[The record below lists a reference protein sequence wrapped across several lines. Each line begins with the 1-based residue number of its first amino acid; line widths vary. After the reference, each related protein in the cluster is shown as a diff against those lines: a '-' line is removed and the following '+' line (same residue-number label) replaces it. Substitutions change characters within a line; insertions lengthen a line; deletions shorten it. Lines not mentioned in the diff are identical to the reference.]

1 MAKVKSEDEDLAS
14 LCRKT
19 FGEFESAW
27 DDNHS
32 TYRDDVDFA
41 LLENQWPD
49 NIKSMRARDNR
60 PMLTINKLKAF
71 GRQVINDARQNKP
84 SISVHPVD
92 SSADPETAD
101 VFNGLIRNIEYTSN
115 ADVAYDTASECA
127 VWGGFGYWRV
137 VLDYA
142 YEDAAYLD
150 ILIRRI
156 ANPLSVYG
164 DPNSTEADSSDWDE
178 AFVIDTLTHKQFE
191 GQYGDRA
198 KISVDD
204 GAAWTGI
211 GDWRTD
217 KQVLVAEWWK
227 REKVDRPII
236 VLSDGTVLDK
246 EEAKKPEIAALIAT
260 NALQVAEERVA
271 KSCKVTQRIMSGVE
285 VLKTTEWPGRFIPI
299 VPVYGD
305 EFNVDGKRYFRSL
318 IHSAI
323 DAQRMYNYWRSNA
336 TELVGLAPRAPFIG
350 PKGAFLGPEWK
361 TANSR
366 NHAFLEYDPK
376 VVAAAGGAAP
386 QRQPMD
392 MGGAAGSLQE
402 ALNAADDVKST
413 IGMFDASLGARSNET
428 SGKAILARQ
437 REGDVATFH
446 FIDNKNRAIRHTGR
460 ILIDLIPKIYTGPR
474 IVRVLGEDGMPEN
487 KPINQEYQAPELD
500 ANGKP
505 AMNPDGSAKIALRM
519 HDLNAGKYDLAVETG
534 PSFTTRR
541 EEAAASMTEA
551 VRAYPESAPVIL
563 PELAKNLDWP
573 GADKIAE
580 KLEAQQQPQ
589 IPPEVQ
595 QQIDE
600 GAQRIQQLEA
610 ENQQLKSN
618 AMTDEQKIAS
628 NERMKELEIAS
639 EERTARLKIE
649 SDARLRAYAAQIQ
662 AEASIT
668 IAANKPAP
676 QPAQ

>member
-191 GQYGDRA
+191 AQYGDRA

>member
-198 KISVDD
+198 KVSVDD

-413 IGMFDASLGARSNET
+413 IGMYDASLGARSNET

>member
-191 GQYGDRA
+191 AQYGDRA

-271 KSCKVTQRIMSGVE
+271 KSCNVTQRIMSGVE

>member
-413 IGMFDASLGARSNET
+413 IGMYDASLGARSNET

>member
-246 EEAKKPEIAALIAT
+246 EDAKKPEVAALLAT
-260 NALQVAEERVA
+260 NTVEVTEERVA

-350 PKGAFLGPEWK
+350 PKGAFLGQEWK

>member
-191 GQYGDRA
+191 AQYGDRA

-246 EEAKKPEIAALIAT
+246 EDAKKPEVAALLAT
-260 NALQVAEERVA
+260 NTVEVTEERVA